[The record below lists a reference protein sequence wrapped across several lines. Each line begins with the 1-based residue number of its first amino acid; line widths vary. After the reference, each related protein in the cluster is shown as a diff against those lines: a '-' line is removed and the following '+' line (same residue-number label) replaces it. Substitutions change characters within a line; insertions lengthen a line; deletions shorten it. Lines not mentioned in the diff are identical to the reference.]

1 MSKIDRLEIRQLR
14 ILQAL
19 LREQN
24 VSRVALQVGLT
35 QQAVSDQ
42 LRKLRD
48 IFDDRLFLRKSNGLI
63 PTPLAEQLGDKIDEL
78 IHGFEQLLEPG
89 IFEPSLV
96 EGAYVIAATDYAQQV
111 VLPTLLSKI
120 RQQAPKLKIIVQDLD
135 IDSLSDLMA
144 AGKINLVVAF
154 PDFVPNSYPCITLF
168 TEHHVCVV
176 APDSPFA
183 GKKLSLDDIAR
194 QPQIIASPSRPNF
207 RGSIDKWFE
216 QYGLKRNVVISA
228 PCFSVVPLYLE
239 TTDAIAF
246 LPSRALV
253 DGNLGIIDLQETP
266 VSFDVISAWHP
277 RVSDDPLHNWV
288 VDLLRSEIEYYSA

>member
-1 MSKIDRLEIRQLR
+1 MSKVDRLEIRQLR

-24 VSRVALQVGLT
+24 VSRVAQQVGLT

-63 PTPLAEQLGDKIDEL
+63 PTPLAEQLGHKIEEL
-78 IHGFEQLLEPG
+78 LQGFEQLLEPES
-89 IFEPSLV
+89 FEPSLIDST
-96 EGAYVIAATDYAQQV
+96 YVIAATDYAQQV
-111 VLPTLLSKI
+111 VLPDLLSKM
-120 RQQAPKLKIIVQDLD
+120 RQQAPKLRVIIQDLD
-135 IDSLSDLMA
+135 IDNLSDSMA
-144 AGKINLVVAF
+144 AGRINLVVAF
-154 PDFVPNSYPCITLF
+154 PDFVPSSYPCITLF

-176 APDSPFA
+176 AQGSPLA
-183 GKKLSLDDIAR
+183 GQKLSLEAIAR

-207 RGSIDKWFE
+207 RGSIDTWFE
-216 QYGLKRNVVISA
+216 QFGLKRNVVISA
-228 PCFSVVPLYLE
+228 PCFSIVPLYLE

-253 DGNLGIIDLQETP
+253 DTNLATIDLKESP
-266 VSFDVISAWHP
+266 VSFDVITAWHP
-277 RVSDDPLHNWV
+277 RSNHDPLHHWV
-288 VDLLRSEIEYYSA
+288 VDFLRSTSK

>member
-1 MSKIDRLEIRQLR
+1 MSKVDRLEIRQLR

-24 VSRVALQVGLT
+24 VSRVAQQAGLT

-63 PTPLAEQLGDKIDEL
+63 PTPLAEQLGGKIEIL
-78 IHGFEQLLEPG
+78 LQGFEQLLEPES
-89 IFEPSLV
+89 FEPSLIDDT
-96 EGAYVIAATDYAQQV
+96 YVIAATDYAQQV
-111 VLPTLLSKI
+111 VLPDLLSTM
-120 RQQAPKLKIIVQDLD
+120 RRQAPKLRIIVQDLD
-135 IDSLSDLMA
+135 IDKLGDSMA
-144 AGKINLVVAF
+144 AGRINLVIAF
-154 PDFVPNSYPCITLF
+154 PDFVPSSYPCLTLF

-176 APDSPFA
+176 PQDSPLA
-183 GKKLSLDDIAR
+183 GKKLGLEAIAR
-194 QPQIIASPSRPNF
+194 HPQIITSPSRPNF
-207 RGSIDKWFE
+207 RGSIDTWFE
-216 QYGLKRNVVISA
+216 KYGLKRNVVISA

-239 TTDAIAF
+239 ATNALAF

-253 DGNLGIIDLQETP
+253 DSHLATIDLEESP

-277 RVSDDPLHNWV
+277 RSNNDPLHNWV
-288 VDLLRSEIEYYSA
+288 IDLLKTPL

>member
-24 VSRVALQVGLT
+24 VSRVAQQVGLT

-48 IFDDRLFLRKSNGLI
+48 IFDDRLFLRKSNGLV

-78 IHGFEQLLEPG
+78 LQGFEQLLVPEL
-89 IFEPSLV
+89 FEPSV
-96 EGAYVIAATDYAQQV
+96 IDSTYVIAATDYAQQV
-111 VLPTLLSKI
+111 VLPDLLSKI
-120 RQQAPKLKIIVQDLD
+120 RRQAPGLKVIIQDLD
-135 IDSLSDLMA
+135 IDNLSDLIA

-154 PDFVPNSYPCITLF
+154 PDFVPSSYPCITLF

-176 APDSPFA
+176 AKSSPLA
-183 GKKLSLDDIAR
+183 RKKLSLEAIAR
-194 QPQIIASPSRPNF
+194 HPQIIASPSRPNF
-207 RGSIDKWFE
+207 RGSIDTWFE
-216 QYGLKRNVVISA
+216 QFGLKRNVVISA
-228 PCFSVVPLYLE
+228 PCFSIVPLYLE

-246 LPSRALV
+246 LPSRALI
-253 DGNLGIIDLQETP
+253 DSNLATIDLKESP

-277 RVSDDPLHNWV
+277 RSNNDPLHNWV
-288 VDLLRSEIEYYSA
+288 VELLRSATD